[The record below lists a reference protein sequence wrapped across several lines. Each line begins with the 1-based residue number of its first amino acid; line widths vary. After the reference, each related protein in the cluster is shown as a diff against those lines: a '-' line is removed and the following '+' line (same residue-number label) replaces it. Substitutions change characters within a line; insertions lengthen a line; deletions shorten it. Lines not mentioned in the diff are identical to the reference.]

1 VALVLGGLFRI
12 SNFGLNFEFDAQ
24 SPPARTNTAST
35 AWHWLIVLEQLGALG
50 LHLRCL
56 ALAEIVATAFDER
69 RRAAE
74 TRLLG
79 EEGQV
84 RRSSTATG
92 TPSTYQR
99 GAQLSAVL
107 RTWGGATATKSFR
120 RPPGNRISRLRLRNS
135 PLKRTPRS
143 EISRLQ
149 TTSGSPWAENSILGR
164 GRAH

>member
-35 AWHWLIVLEQLGALG
+35 AWYWLIVLEQLGALG

-107 RTWGGATATKSFR
+107 RTCGGAAATKSFR
-120 RPPGNRISRLRLRNS
+120 RPPENRISEFPGGRLRTSL
-135 PLKRTPRS
+135 
-143 EISRLQ
+143 SRLAQ
-149 TTSGSPWAENSILGR
+149 TDRAEFGETDRVSGVSIHTRSGE
-164 GRAH
+164 